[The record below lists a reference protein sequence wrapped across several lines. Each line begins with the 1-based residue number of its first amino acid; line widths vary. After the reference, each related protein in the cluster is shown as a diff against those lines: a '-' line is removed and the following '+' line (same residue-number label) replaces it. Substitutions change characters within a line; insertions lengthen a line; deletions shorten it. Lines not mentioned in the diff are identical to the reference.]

1 MKIDVTFLLKY
12 KLYTKERFFFFC
24 FVKFFTGIEKN
35 PQKNPQTQE
44 NLD

>member
-12 KLYTKERFFFFC
+12 KLYKGKIFFSC
-24 FVKFFTGIEKN
+24 FVKIFTGIEKN
-35 PQKNPQTQE
+35 RQKNPQTQE